1 MARSKANSKKSG
13 GRGRKRKG
21 AVSVDFEGVESG
33 GRTISDGWAQL
44 AVKKVEL
51 KESESGNEMFA
62 TQFEATRG
70 KEKAIVY
77 ENFVLVPQALWKL
90 KSFLEASGVE
100 VPDGAMDLT
109 EDDFDGLECEGE
121 IVNEEYEGRDRPRI
135 VNFRPLDGEED
146 EEEEEEEEEEQ
157 EEDEEEEQEEDEGEE
172 QDEDEDEDEDEEE
185 EEEEPKKGSKKSGK
199 SKSKLKAGQRVKF
212 KDEDGKTIK
221 GVITGVDDDIVYV
234 EDSEGDEWELD
245 ASEVK
250 SV

>member
-44 AVKKVEL
+44 TVKKVEL

-146 EEEEEEEEEEQ
+146 EGEEQ
-157 EEDEEEEQEEDEGEE
+157 EEDEDEGEEQEEDEDEGEE
-172 QDEDEDEDEDEEE
+172 QEEDEDEDEEE
-185 EEEEPKKGSKKSGK
+185 E
-199 SKSKLKAGQRVKF
+199 
-212 KDEDGKTIK
+212 
-221 GVITGVDDDIVYV
+221 
-234 EDSEGDEWELD
+234 
-245 ASEVK
+245 
-250 SV
+250 